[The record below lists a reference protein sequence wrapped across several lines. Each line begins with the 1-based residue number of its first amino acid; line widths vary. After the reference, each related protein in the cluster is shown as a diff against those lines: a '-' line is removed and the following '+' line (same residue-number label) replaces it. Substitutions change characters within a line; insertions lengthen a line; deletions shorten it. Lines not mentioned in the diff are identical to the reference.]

1 MKKLIS
7 SILCIIFCIQ
17 LIGCFNYTEINKV
30 TFATS
35 IIFDIDA
42 NENSIVYLD
51 CVRPYRSE
59 NESSDKGKRV
69 MFQGSGSTAL
79 DAIRNINVQSDN
91 KLNFSQVRA
100 YIFTERVADGGID
113 KYLDLINNDQQ
124 FGFKPY
130 MFIYYGKMKELVEI
144 NENEE
149 DYLGLYLDQIEN
161 NNKKNVKMI
170 STNVNDYITQ
180 NHTENKTNLLSIIEL
195 KEDIKDKKYN
205 LSGGVLMHNNKIY
218 ERLEEHDTIMLNLLT
233 KSSKDGTFTV
243 KNPRDSSNLITL
255 DLLNSKE
262 KTDVSLK
269 EDEIILSKEVDIKV
283 SIGEIQG
290 KLNVNTYTLD
300 LIKKNLE
307 DDIKDDLTTFFYK
320 YKDKGL
326 DILNVLVLARQNKID
341 IGNKD
346 VIKNT
351 NLDLKVNIIIDGSSL
366 IRDSL

>member
-1 MKKLIS
+1 MRKLIS
-7 SILCIIFCIQ
+7 SIFCISFCIQ

-30 TFATS
+30 NFATS
-35 IIFDIDA
+35 IIFDTDE
-42 NENSIVYLD
+42 NENTIVYLD

-69 MFQGSGSTAL
+69 MFQGEGSTAL

-100 YIFTERVADGGID
+100 YIFTERVAEKGID
-113 KYLDLINNDQQ
+113 KYLDLINNNQQ

-130 MFIYYGKMKELVEI
+130 IFIYYGKMKELVEI

-161 NNKKNVKMI
+161 NNKKNIKMI
-170 STNVNDYITQ
+170 STNINEYITQ
-180 NHTENKTNLLSIIEL
+180 NHTGNKTNLLSIIEL
-195 KEDIKDKKYN
+195 KTDVKDKKYN
-205 LSGGVLMHNNKIY
+205 LSGGVLMRNNKIY
-218 ERLEEHDTIMLNLLT
+218 QRLEEHDTIMFNLLT
-233 KSSKDGTFTV
+233 KSSQDGTFTV
-243 KNPRDSSNLITL
+243 QNPRDSSSLITL

-262 KTDVSLK
+262 RTDVNLNGDK
-269 EDEIILSKEVDIKV
+269 IILSKKIDIKV

-290 KLNVNTYTLD
+290 KLNVNKYTLD

-307 DDIKDDLTTFFYK
+307 DDIRSELITFFDA

-326 DILNVLVLARQNKID
+326 DILNVGVLTKQNKID

-346 VIKNT
+346 IIKNT
-351 NLDLKVNIIIDGSSL
+351 NLDLKVNVIIDGSSL